1 MKICV
6 IIPVYNEVSSIG
18 QVVRSVRAV
27 LDGVPAE
34 YQVTVVDDG
43 SDDGTGEEAAGAGA
57 IVLRRPYRNGNGAAV
72 KHGIRQVDG
81 DVIILM
87 DGDGQHK
94 AEDIPRL
101 LEPMAEYEMV
111 VGARSSGSETEFHRD
126 AANSL
131 LNILASYIVGY
142 HVEDLTSGFRAING
156 RVAKKVAYLFPN
168 GFSYPSTCTIALFR
182 GGYSV
187 KYIPVQTRYR
197 SGNSKIRLVRDGL
210 SFLLILLRIG
220 TLFRPLRIF
229 LPVTMVVFLPGLIIA
244 TYRLAIGRPWTI
256 PVVISFT
263 AALLLF
269 AMGLISEQI
278 ALIRMSRLD

>member
-6 IIPVYNEVSSIG
+6 IIPVHNEVSSIG

-27 LDGVPAE
+27 LDGLPVE

-43 SDDGTGEEAAGAGA
+43 SEDGTGEEAASAGA
-57 IVLRRPYRNGNGAAV
+57 VVLSRPYRNGNGAAV
-72 KHGIRQVDG
+72 KHGIRSVDG

-111 VGARSSGSETEFHRD
+111 VGARSTDSETEFHRD
-126 AANSL
+126 VANRFY
-131 LNILASYIVGY
+131 NILASYIVGY
-142 HVEDLTSGFRAING
+142 HVEDLTSGFRAIDG
-156 RVAKKVAYLFPN
+156 HVAKKVAYLFPN

-187 KYIPVQTRYR
+187 KYMPVQTRYR
-197 SGNSKIRLVRDGL
+197 IGNSKIRLFRDGL
-210 SFLLILLRIG
+210 RFLLILLRIG

-229 LPVTMVVFLPGLIIA
+229 IPVTIAVFLPGLVLA

-263 AALLLF
+263 AALMLF

>member
-6 IIPVYNEVSSIG
+6 IIPVHNEVSSIG

-27 LDGVPAE
+27 LDGLPAE

-43 SDDGTGEEAAGAGA
+43 SEDGTGEEAASAGA
-57 IVLRRPYRNGNGAAV
+57 VVLSRPYRNGNGAAV
-72 KHGIRQVDG
+72 KHGIRSVDG

-101 LEPMAEYEMV
+101 LEPMSEYEMV
-111 VGARSSGSETEFHRD
+111 VGARSTDSETEFHRD
-126 AANSL
+126 VANRFY
-131 LNILASYIVGY
+131 NILASYIVGY
-142 HVEDLTSGFRAING
+142 HVEDLTSGFRAIDG
-156 RVAKKVAYLFPN
+156 HVAKKVAYLFPN

-197 SGNSKIRLVRDGL
+197 IGNSKIRLLRDGL

-229 LPVTMVVFLPGLIIA
+229 IPVTLAVFLPGLVLA

-269 AMGLISEQI
+269 ALGLISEQI
-278 ALIRMSRLD
+278 ALIRMSSLD

>member
-18 QVVRSVRAV
+18 QVVRSVRSV
-27 LDGVPAE
+27 LDGMPAE

-131 LNILASYIVGY
+131 FNILASYIVGN
-142 HVEDLTSGFRAING
+142 HVEDLTSGFRAIDG

>member
-6 IIPVYNEVSSIG
+6 IIPVYNEVSAIG

-27 LDGVPAE
+27 LDGLSVD

-43 SDDGTGEEAAGAGA
+43 SEDGTAEEAESAGAV
-57 IVLRRPYRNGNGAAV
+57 VLRRPYRNGNGAAV
-72 KHGIRQVDG
+72 KHGIRNTEG
-81 DVIILM
+81 DIILLM

-94 AEDIPRL
+94 AEDIPCL

-111 VGARSSGSETEFHRD
+111 VGARSLGSETEFHRD
-126 AANSL
+126 AANTIF
-131 LNILASYIVGY
+131 NMLASYIVGY
-142 HVEDLTSGFRAING
+142 HVEDLTSGFRAIDG
-156 RVAKKVAYLFPN
+156 HVAKKVAYLFPN

-187 KYIPVQTRYR
+187 KYIPVKTRYR
-197 SGNSKIRLVRDGL
+197 IGKSKIRVLRDGL
-210 SFLLILLRIG
+210 NFLLILLRIG

-229 LPVTMVVFLPGLIIA
+229 LPVTIAVFLPGLVVA
-244 TYRLAIGRPWTI
+244 TYRLALGRAWTI

-269 AMGLISEQI
+269 ALGLISEQI